1 MELLKILTDDRL
13 PREKSKDVVFGVDQ
27 VEALAKNM
35 FYTMKMS
42 GGIGLAAPQIGKML
56 RIITIDTTPAG
67 GNAML
72 IMINPL
78 IVNTGDDFEA
88 HEEGCLSFPG
98 KQVRTKRMANIT
110 VEFQDF
116 QGNKK
121 TRKFNG
127 IDAICIQHEVDH
139 LNGITMFERE
149 VDGHPN

>member
-1 MELLKILTDDRL
+1 MELLKILTDGRL
-13 PREKSKDVVFGVDQ
+13 PREKSKTVVFGVDQ
-27 VEALAKNM
+27 VETLAKNM

-42 GGIGLAAPQIGKML
+42 GGVGLAAPQIGQLL

-67 GNAML
+67 GQFMG

-78 IVNTGDDFEA
+78 IVNTGDDVES

-98 KQVRTKRMANIT
+98 KQVRTKRMSNIT

-149 VDGHPN
+149 VNGLPD